1 MFSNDF
7 LPNSCFK
14 FYCKNCDY
22 GTSKKSSFDE
32 HLTTKK
38 HNKSILINEKMQK
51 SCSAYVCQ
59 ICNKKYKDNS
69 GLWRHKKQCKKSC
82 NEDDNNESHKIDYEK
97 YIKICSSDPSDKEL
111 IMLLIKENSELK
123 NMIMKVLENGTHNTT
138 NNTTTHTNSHNKA
151 FNLNFFLNETCKNA
165 MNITDFVDSIKLQL
179 SDLMDVGELGYV
191 EGISKI
197 IVKNLSNL
205 DETERPIHCTDKK
218 RETFY
223 IKDQDKW
230 EKDDE
235 ERMKIKNTIKIIAN
249 KNIRLLPQYRE
260 KFPDYNDYH
269 SIHSDQY
276 SKIVIEAMVSD
287 RDKDQKIIKN
297 ISKVT
302 GITKID

>member
-1 MFSNDF
+1 
-7 LPNSCFK
+7 
-14 FYCKNCDY
+14 
-22 GTSKKSSFDE
+22 
-32 HLTTKK
+32 
-38 HNKSILINEKMQK
+38 
-51 SCSAYVCQ
+51 
-59 ICNKKYKDNS
+59 
-69 GLWRHKKQCKKSC
+69 
-82 NEDDNNESHKIDYEK
+82 
-97 YIKICSSDPSDKEL
+97 
-111 IMLLIKENSELK
+111 
-123 NMIMKVLENGTHNTT
+123 
-138 NNTTTHTNSHNKA
+138 
-151 FNLNFFLNETCKNA
+151 
-165 MNITDFVDSIKLQL
+165 MN
-179 SDLMDVGELGYV
+179 YV